1 MSTTTL
7 TRPVSTGTTDTS
19 RTSSTTRTYGTT
31 RARQESDEIAEV
43 IELSYSP
50 NYKERAEAVR
60 ALCPCK
66 LKSDYP
72 QVWDRLIE
80 MASDEHVQVRKNVFH
95 VLADGSPRYREQQ
108 IVEVMQGMRNDP
120 DLKLRRHVRR
130 LLAHYNAGGRLNIL

>member
-19 RTSSTTRTYGTT
+19 STTRTSGSS
-31 RARQESDEIAEV
+31 RARQESDEIAEALD
-43 IELSYSP
+43 LSYSRDHRD
-50 NYKERAEAVR
+50 RAEAVR

-130 LLAHYNAGGRLNIL
+130 LLAHYHAGGRLNIL